1 MCTRGLGD
9 CTPYTTPCTIIVR
22 LHTSPHSSLTACTA
36 TSSRHGHL
44 PSSDRSK
51 STSPIGPPDSRVDAP
66 TIPKCL
72 SEPPKISPFSPS
84 ERQPLSTFSP
94 HSHSFSSTSIAP
106 PSPDLDSYHLR
117 AIYAALDVPGV
128 RGDGYEDG
136 EELTRARV
144 KN

>member
-9 CTPYTTPCTIIVR
+9 CTPYTTTCTTTVR
-22 LHTSPHSSLTACTA
+22 LHTTSHSSLTARTA
-36 TSSRHGHL
+36 TSSRHDYP
-44 PSSDRSK
+44 PSSKRSK
-51 STSPIGPPDSRVDAP
+51 STSPIGPLDLSVDAP
-66 TIPKCL
+66 TIPKCR
-72 SEPPKISPFSPS
+72 SEPPKIRPFSPS
-84 ERQPLSTFSP
+84 ERQPLSRFSP
-94 HSHSFSSTSIAP
+94 HSHSSSSTSIAP

-117 AIYAALDVPGV
+117 AIYAALDVSGV